1 MRVITFSVFAFLAVF
16 AQAEKRLAG
25 AHVHGLNYVQII
37 SDGSTLQVNYEFPIA
52 QLQEHDEH
60 KDNEHKDDEHKDD
73 EHKHEEH
80 EHDEH
85 ENVEDIAHLHV
96 ELKDMD
102 NILEFIRLPDSA
114 ECTQKTINQSV
125 KNVVAGEKTNGDS
138 GHKDVLIEA
147 LLVCR
152 KPGNITFFDFT
163 PAFEKFADLEEIEVE
178 GVIENRSLSDMV
190 SREKVLS
197 SI

>member
-52 QLQEHDEH
+52 QLQEHD
-60 KDNEHKDDEHKDD
+60 EHKDDEHKDD

-125 KNVVAGEKTNGDS
+125 KNVVAGEETNGDS

>member
-37 SDGSTLQVNYEFPIA
+37 SDGSTLQVNYEFAIA
-52 QLQEHDEH
+52 QLQEH
-60 KDNEHKDDEHKDD
+60 DEHKDD

-125 KNVVAGEKTNGDS
+125 KNVVAGEETNGDS

>member
-25 AHVHGLNYVQII
+25 AHVHGLNYAQII

-52 QLQEHDEH
+52 QLQEH
-60 KDNEHKDDEHKDD
+60 DEHKDD

-125 KNVVAGEKTNGDS
+125 KNVVAGEETNGDS

-152 KPGNITFFDFT
+152 KPGNITSFDFT

-178 GVIENRSLSDMV
+178 GVIENRSLSDMLT
-190 SREKVLS
+190 REKALS

>member
-25 AHVHGLNYVQII
+25 AHVHGLNYAQII

-60 KDNEHKDDEHKDD
+60 KDDEHKDD
-73 EHKHEEH
+73 EHQHEEH

-178 GVIENRSLSDMV
+178 GVIENRSLSDMLT
-190 SREKVLS
+190 REKALS

>member
-25 AHVHGLNYVQII
+25 AHVHGLNYAQII

-52 QLQEHDEH
+52 QLQEHD
-60 KDNEHKDDEHKDD
+60 EHKDDEHKDD

-125 KNVVAGEKTNGDS
+125 KNVVAGEETDGDS

>member
-25 AHVHGLNYVQII
+25 AHVHGLNYAQII

-52 QLQEHDEH
+52 QLREH
-60 KDNEHKDDEHKDD
+60 DEHKDD

-125 KNVVAGEKTNGDS
+125 RNVIAGEETNGDS

-147 LLVCR
+147 LLVCG
-152 KPGNITFFDFT
+152 KPGNINSFDFT
-163 PAFEKFADLEEIEVE
+163 PAFEKFNDLEEIEVE
-178 GVIENRSLSDMV
+178 GVIENRSLSDMLT
-190 SREKVLS
+190 REKALS

>member
-52 QLQEHDEH
+52 QLQER
-60 KDNEHKDDEHKDD
+60 DEHKDD

-125 KNVVAGEKTNGDS
+125 KNVVAGEETNGDS

-152 KPGNITFFDFT
+152 KPGNITSFDFT

>member
-60 KDNEHKDDEHKDD
+60 KDDEHKDD

-96 ELKDMD
+96 EVKDMD

-125 KNVVAGEKTNGDS
+125 KNVVAGEETNGDS

>member
-25 AHVHGLNYVQII
+25 AHVHGLNYVRII

-52 QLQEHDEH
+52 QLQEH
-60 KDNEHKDDEHKDD
+60 DEHKDD

-125 KNVVAGEKTNGDS
+125 KNVVAGEETNGDS

-178 GVIENRSLSDMV
+178 GVIENRSLSDMLT
-190 SREKVLS
+190 REKALS

>member
-60 KDNEHKDDEHKDD
+60 KDDEHKDD

-85 ENVEDIAHLHV
+85 ENVEDIANLHV

-125 KNVVAGEKTNGDS
+125 KNVVAGEETNGDS

-152 KPGNITFFDFT
+152 KPGNITSFDFT

>member
-1 MRVITFSVFAFLAVF
+1 MRVITVSVFAFLAVF

-60 KDNEHKDDEHKDD
+60 KDDEHKDD

-96 ELKDMD
+96 EVKDMD

-114 ECTQKTINQSV
+114 ECTQKTINQ
-125 KNVVAGEKTNGDS
+125 
-138 GHKDVLIEA
+138 
-147 LLVCR
+147 
-152 KPGNITFFDFT
+152 
-163 PAFEKFADLEEIEVE
+163 
-178 GVIENRSLSDMV
+178 
-190 SREKVLS
+190 
-197 SI
+197 

>member
-60 KDNEHKDDEHKDD
+60 KDDEHKDDEHKDD

-85 ENVEDIAHLHV
+85 ENVEPIAHIQV
-96 ELKDMD
+96 ELKPIEQIL
-102 NILEFIRLPDSA
+102 NIISYPDSA
-114 ECTQKTINQSV
+114 DCT
-125 KNVVAGEKTNGDS
+125 
-138 GHKDVLIEA
+138 
-147 LLVCR
+147 
-152 KPGNITFFDFT
+152 
-163 PAFEKFADLEEIEVE
+163 
-178 GVIENRSLSDMV
+178 
-190 SREKVLS
+190 
-197 SI
+197 

>member
-52 QLQEHDEH
+52 QLQEHD
-60 KDNEHKDDEHKDD
+60 EHKDDEHKDD

-125 KNVVAGEKTNGDS
+125 KNVVAGEETMETRVIKMCSSRLFWSAGNRATS
-138 GHKDVLIEA
+138 PFLISPR
-147 LLVCR
+147 LLR
-152 KPGNITFFDFT
+152 NLPILKR
-163 PAFEKFADLEEIEVE
+163 L
-178 GVIENRSLSDMV
+178 RL
-190 SREKVLS
+190 KV
-197 SI
+197 

>member
-60 KDNEHKDDEHKDD
+60 KDDEHKDD

-85 ENVEDIAHLHV
+85 ENVEDVAHLHV

-125 KNVVAGEKTNGDS
+125 KNVVAGEETNGDS

>member
-25 AHVHGLNYVQII
+25 AHVHGLNYAQII

-52 QLQEHDEH
+52 QLQEHD
-60 KDNEHKDDEHKDD
+60 EHKDDEHKDD

-125 KNVVAGEKTNGDS
+125 KNVVAGEETNGDS

>member
-25 AHVHGLNYVQII
+25 AHVHGLNSVQII

-52 QLQEHDEH
+52 QLQEHD
-60 KDNEHKDDEHKDD
+60 EHKDDEHKDD

-125 KNVVAGEKTNGDS
+125 KNVVAGEETNGDS

>member
-60 KDNEHKDDEHKDD
+60 KDDEHKDD

-96 ELKDMD
+96 ELTDMD

-125 KNVVAGEKTNGDS
+125 KNVVAGEETNGDS